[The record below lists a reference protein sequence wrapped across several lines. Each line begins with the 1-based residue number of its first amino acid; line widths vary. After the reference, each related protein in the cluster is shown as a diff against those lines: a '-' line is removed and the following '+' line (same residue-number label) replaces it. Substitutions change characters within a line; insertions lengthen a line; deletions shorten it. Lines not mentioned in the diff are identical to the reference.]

1 MNNIQILKMT
11 LDDFKQIKGILISD
25 FDDFW
30 NVTTLEQ
37 ELADNNSY
45 YLVAKSENEIVGFA
59 GIKSV
64 LDEADIMNIVTRKN
78 KRNLGIGS
86 ALLERL
92 LDVAKEKEIK
102 KITLEVNESNISAIH
117 LYKNFGFKEISIR
130 ENYYN
135 KTDNALIMQLSLI

>member
-1 MNNIQILKMT
+1 MNIQISKMT
-11 LDDFKQIKGILISD
+11 LDDFYQIKDVLISD

-30 NVTTLEQ
+30 NVNTLEQ
-37 ELADNNSY
+37 ELTNENSN
-45 YLVAKSENEIVGFA
+45 YLVAKIENQIVGFA

-64 LDEADIMNIVTRKN
+64 LDEADIMNIVTKKD

-86 ALLERL
+86 ALLEKL
-92 LDVAKEKEIK
+92 LNVAKEKEIK

>member
-1 MNNIQILKMT
+1 MNIKISKMT
-11 LDDFKQIKGILISD
+11 LDDFYQIKDVLISD

-30 NVTTLEQ
+30 NVNTLEQ
-37 ELADNNSY
+37 ELTNENSN
-45 YLVAKSENEIVGFA
+45 YLVAKIENQIVGFA

-64 LDEADIMNIVTRKN
+64 LDEADIMNIVTKKD

-86 ALLERL
+86 ALLEKL
-92 LDVAKEKEIK
+92 LNVAKEKEIK

>member
-1 MNNIQILKMT
+1 MNIQISKMT
-11 LDDFKQIKGILISD
+11 LDDFYQIKDVLISD

-30 NVTTLEQ
+30 NVNTLEQ
-37 ELADNNSY
+37 ELTNENSN
-45 YLVAKSENEIVGFA
+45 YLVAKIENQIVGFA

-64 LDEADIMNIVTRKN
+64 LDEADIMNIVTKKD
-78 KRNLGIGS
+78 KRNSGIGS
-86 ALLERL
+86 ALLEKL
-92 LDVAKEKEIK
+92 LNVAKEKEIK

>member
-1 MNNIQILKMT
+1 MNIQISKMT
-11 LDDFKQIKGILISD
+11 LDDFYQIKDVLISD

-30 NVTTLEQ
+30 NVNTLEQ
-37 ELADNNSY
+37 ELTNENSH
-45 YLVAKSENEIVGFA
+45 YLVAKIENQIVGFA

-64 LDEADIMNIVTRKN
+64 LDEADIMNIVTKKD

-86 ALLERL
+86 ALLEKL
-92 LDVAKEKEIK
+92 LNVAKEKEIK

>member
-1 MNNIQILKMT
+1 MNIQISKMT
-11 LDDFKQIKGILISD
+11 LDDFYQIKDVLISD

-30 NVTTLEQ
+30 NVNTLEQ
-37 ELADNNSY
+37 ELTNENSN
-45 YLVAKSENEIVGFA
+45 YLVAKIENQIVGFA

-64 LDEADIMNIVTRKN
+64 LDEADIMNIVTKKD

-86 ALLERL
+86 ALLEKL
-92 LDVAKEKEIK
+92 LNVAKEKEIK

-135 KTDNALIMQLSLI
+135 KTDNALIMQLSRI

>member
-1 MNNIQILKMT
+1 MNIQISKMT
-11 LDDFKQIKGILISD
+11 LDDFYQIKDVLISD

-30 NVTTLEQ
+30 NVNTLEQ
-37 ELADNNSY
+37 ELTNENSN
-45 YLVAKSENEIVGFA
+45 YLVAKIENQIVGFA

-64 LDEADIMNIVTRKN
+64 LDEADIMNIVTKKD

-86 ALLERL
+86 ALLEKL
-92 LDVAKEKEIK
+92 LNVEKEKEIK